1 MNQLTPSETARQTA
15 TEWLV
20 KLQSPELT
28 DEQQQAFFA
37 WLEQQPEHQLAY
49 IEAEALW
56 DQAGVLEQLVD
67 SPEHK
72 APTDQPQQD
81 QPLDQEPAEVK
92 SVARPWYR
100 NPQTIAASVV
110 GLLALL
116 ALQLMP
122 PLGGVHYK
130 TAVGEQRQV
139 ALEDGSRVHINTN
152 SKLQVKLQRNHRLV
166 RLNQGEAF
174 FDVSSDPKR
183 PFVIETPTG
192 IVRVLGT
199 SFNVRADQDQTTVTV
214 TEGRVAVAPREQVST
229 ETATSTDF
237 QPDTTLTANQQ
248 AVVKVSAISDKSTDL
263 DTSALT
269 SWRQGKQIYNSVP
282 FAVVIAD
289 LNRYFEHEV
298 QLGDPSLAEMEI
310 IAVLD
315 LHNRAAAI
323 AALES
328 TFNLKAV
335 QKSTTLT
342 LLYPADK
349 ADAQSKA
356 L

>member
-49 IEAEALW
+49 IEAEVLW
-56 DQAGVLEQLVD
+56 DRAGVLEQLVD
-67 SPEHK
+67 SPK
-72 APTDQPQQD
+72 AQPQED
-81 QPLDQEPAEVK
+81 QPLDQQPAEVQP
-92 SVARPWYR
+92 VARPWYR

-152 SKLQVKLQRNHRLV
+152 SKLQVKLKSSHRLV

-174 FDVSSDPKR
+174 FDVSPDPKL

-199 SFNVRADQDQTTVTV
+199 SFNVRADERQTTVTV
-214 TEGRVAVAPREQVST
+214 TEGRVAVAPREVVTT
-229 ETATSTDF
+229 EIAARTDY

-248 AVVKVSAISDKSTDL
+248 AVVSATAISGKTTDL

-282 FAVVIAD
+282 FAQVIAD
-289 LNRYFEHEV
+289 LNRYFKQEV
-298 QLGDPSLAEMEI
+298 QLGEPALADLEI
-310 IAVLD
+310 VAVLD
-315 LHNRAAAI
+315 LHNRDAAI

-335 QKSTTLT
+335 QKTATLT

-349 ADAQSKA
+349 TEAGSKA